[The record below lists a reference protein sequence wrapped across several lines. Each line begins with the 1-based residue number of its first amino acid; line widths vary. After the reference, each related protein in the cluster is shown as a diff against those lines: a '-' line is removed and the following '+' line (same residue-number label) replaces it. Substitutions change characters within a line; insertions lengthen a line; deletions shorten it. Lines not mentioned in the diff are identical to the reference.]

1 MGGPVVSD
9 QLGNHGS
16 LTGKG
21 PTVVSRKSGES
32 VIPPPFA
39 RHPCPR
45 FADTADELKEER
57 KFIDGL

>member
-32 VIPPPFA
+32 VIPPPL
-39 RHPCPR
+39 HGIPVH
-45 FADTADELKEER
+45 
-57 KFIDGL
+57 GLPTPLMN

>member
-32 VIPPPFA
+32 VIPPLCTA
-39 RHPCPR
+39 SLSTVCRHR
-45 FADTADELKEER
+45 WWIEGGTQVHWR
-57 KFIDGL
+57 SM